1 MLQTPR
7 NSIYEVF
14 MRTRVKTE
22 LLMLCGLG
30 TLALL
35 GTNRKRLAILP
46 AMASGYLV
54 TQLLIESTTPQS
66 FRGQSAVIT
75 GGSRGLGLALA
86 RELVNEN
93 CNVTLLA
100 RDEDELKRAKK
111 ELDKLNRGEV
121 HIVVCD
127 ITDNVQLSRAIHE
140 AADLYDGIDL
150 LINNAGAIVVGPW
163 ESMTQQD
170 FEAQMNIHLYATMNS
185 IRVALPFLRQK
196 TSGKR
201 IVNICSMGGRVAVPH
216 MLPYDTSKFAVS
228 GFSQGLA
235 TELYDE
241 GISVTTIYPGLMR
254 TGSPIQATFKGEHE
268 KEFAWFQSADV
279 LPGFST
285 SARDAAREIIEAA
298 RQRRFELMPFLPA
311 KLRLGLA
318 AFFPELVA
326 YTLVVL
332 NRLLPQGQSGE
343 YKTGAQS
350 RETFDRS
357 ILTKIFK
364 SSARSAEKESNQWP
378 KTDAKENMGV
388 LH

>member
-1 MLQTPR
+1 
-7 NSIYEVF
+7 
-14 MRTRVKTE
+14 MRTRVKNE

-35 GTNRKRLAILP
+35 RSNRKRLALLP
-46 AMASGYLV
+46 AAAGGYLL
-54 TQLLIESTTPQS
+54 TRLLIESTTPQS
-66 FRGQSAVIT
+66 FRGQSAIIT

-111 ELDKLNRGEV
+111 ELDKFSRGEV

-127 ITDNVQLSRAIHE
+127 VTDNVQLSKAIHE
-140 AADLYDGIDL
+140 AADLYDGVDL

-163 ESMTQQD
+163 ESMNQQD
-170 FEAQMNIHLYATMNS
+170 FEAQMKIHLYAAMNS

-201 IVNICSMGGRVAVPH
+201 IVNICSMGGRMAVPH
-216 MLPYDTSKFAVS
+216 MLPYDTSKFALS

-241 GISVTTIYPGLMR
+241 GISVTTIYPGMVR
-254 TGSPIQATFKGEHE
+254 TGSPIQAVFKGEHE

-279 LPGFST
+279 IPGFST
-285 SARDAAREIIEAA
+285 SARNAAKEIIQAARE
-298 RQRRFELMPFLPA
+298 RRFELMPFLPA

-318 AFFPELVA
+318 SFFPELVA
-326 YTLVVL
+326 YTLVLL

-350 RETFDRS
+350 REIFDKS
-357 ILTKIFK
+357 ILTKVFK
-364 SSARSAEKESNQWP
+364 SSARKAEKDSNQWP
-378 KTDAKENMGV
+378 KIDAKNNMGV
-388 LH
+388 IH

>member
-1 MLQTPR
+1 
-7 NSIYEVF
+7 

-35 GTNRKRLAILP
+35 GSNRKRLALLP
-46 AMASGYLV
+46 ALASGYLA
-54 TQLLIESTTPQS
+54 TRLLIESTTPQS

-111 ELDKLNRGEV
+111 ELDHLNRGEV
-121 HIVVCD
+121 HIIVCD
-127 ITDNVQLSRAIHE
+127 VTDHVQLSKAIHE
-140 AADLYDGIDL
+140 AADLYDGLDL

-170 FEAQMNIHLYATMNS
+170 FEAQMNIHLYAIMNS
-185 IRVALPFLRQK
+185 VRISLPFLRQK
-196 TSGKR
+196 MSGKR

-216 MLPYDTSKFAVS
+216 MLPYDTSKFALS

-254 TGSPIQATFKGEHE
+254 TGSPIQAIFKGEHE

-285 SARDAAREIIEAA
+285 AAKDAAEQIIQAARE
-298 RQRRFELMPFLPA
+298 RRFELMPFLPA

-318 AFFPELVA
+318 TIFPELVA
-326 YTLVVL
+326 YTMVIL
-332 NRLLPQGQSGE
+332 NRFLPQGQSGE

-350 RETFDRS
+350 REIFDRS
-357 ILTKIFK
+357 ILTKLFK
-364 SSARSAEKESNQWP
+364 SSAHKAEKELNQWP
-378 KTDAKENMGV
+378 KTDAKESMGV

>member
-1 MLQTPR
+1 
-7 NSIYEVF
+7 
-14 MRTRVKTE
+14 MRTRVKNE

-35 GTNRKRLAILP
+35 RSRRKRLAIVP
-46 AMASGYLV
+46 ALASGYLL
-54 TQLLIESTTPQS
+54 TRILIETTTPDS

-75 GGSRGLGLALA
+75 GGSRGLGLAIA

-100 RDEDELKRAKK
+100 RDEDELKRAKTQL
-111 ELDKLNRGEV
+111 EKLNRGQV

-127 ITDNVQLSRAIHE
+127 VTDNQELARAINE
-140 AADLYDGIDL
+140 AADIHDGIDL
-150 LINNAGAIVVGPW
+150 LINNAGTIVVGPW

-170 FEAQMNIHLYATMNS
+170 FEAQMNIHLYATMNAV
-185 IRVALPFLRQK
+185 RVALPFLRQK

-201 IVNICSMGGRVAVPH
+201 IVNICSMGGRIAVPH
-216 MLPYDTSKFAVS
+216 MMPYDTSKFALA

-241 GISVTTIYPGLMR
+241 GISVTTIYPGVMR
-254 TGSPIQATFKGEHE
+254 TGSPIQAIFKGEHE
-268 KEFAWFQSADV
+268 KEFAWFQSVDV
-279 LPGFST
+279 MPGLST
-285 SARDAAREIIEAA
+285 AAQTAAQKIIEAA
-298 RQRRFELMPFLPA
+298 RERRFELMPFLPA
-311 KLRLGLA
+311 KLRFA
-318 AFFPELVA
+318 VSSFFPELVA
-326 YTLVVL
+326 YTLVLV
-332 NRLLPQGQSGE
+332 NRLMPDGQSGE

-350 RETFDRS
+350 RKIFDRS

-364 SSARSAEKESNQWP
+364 SSASKAEKESNQEA
-378 KTDAKENMGV
+378 KFNAKENMGL